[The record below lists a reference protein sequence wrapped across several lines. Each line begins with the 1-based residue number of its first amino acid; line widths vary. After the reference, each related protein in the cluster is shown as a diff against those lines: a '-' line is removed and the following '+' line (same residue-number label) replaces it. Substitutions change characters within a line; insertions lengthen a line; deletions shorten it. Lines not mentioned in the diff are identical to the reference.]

1 MRPLLAWSQDD
12 ILARRSGYHVL
23 ADYLDADKVCAA
35 REETASGLPRLWSR
49 VRRRFSFSRW
59 CTSGSFAV
67 ERAVSQRLALESS
80 QLVHFLWCDR
90 DLAFLDLR
98 ASRGLRLIGTFHQ
111 CPDDLPQV
119 IRRPSSLRHF
129 TAILLMSET
138 QRSYFLQHRV
148 PSEKLH
154 VVRHGVDVD
163 HFTPASL
170 DVPEE
175 FMVLAVGG
183 TRRDYVQMRA
193 VAECFVDQ
201 KRIRFVFV
209 GPEDK
214 GHHFARLGNISY
226 RIRVSDAELLEL
238 SRRASCFLHL
248 PENATANNAL
258 LEAMACGAP
267 VVSQRVGGVP
277 EYVTAECATLSA
289 AGDVTSTVKAISDL
303 AASLSRQQEM
313 RHAAR
318 AHALKHDWRIIAKET
333 AEIYRQAA

>member
-12 ILARRSGYHVL
+12 ILAHRSGYHVL

-67 ERAVSQRLALESS
+67 EKAVRQRLAVEPG

-119 IRRPSSLRHF
+119 IRRPSTMRHF
-129 TAILLMSET
+129 AAILLMSET
-138 QRSYFLQHRV
+138 QRAYFLQHRV
-148 PSEKLH
+148 PSERLH

-163 HFTPASL
+163 HFMPASL
-170 DVPEE
+170 DAPEE

-183 TRRDYVQMRA
+183 TRRDYAQMRA
-193 VAECFVDQ
+193 VAECFEDQ
-201 KRIRFVFV
+201 SRIRFVFV

-214 GHHFARLGNISY
+214 GHHFAGLGNVSY

-277 EYVTAECATLSA
+277 EYVTDECAMLSA
-289 AGDVTSTVKAISDL
+289 AGDVVGTVKAIRDL
-303 AASLSRQQEM
+303 VGSPSRQQEM
-313 RHAAR
+313 RCAAR
-318 AHALKHDWRIIAKET
+318 AHALKHDWRIVAKET